1 VNDRRALVTGATGFI
16 GSRLAPALRADG
28 WKVHVIVRPASD
40 AARVAALRDDG
51 CEIHV
56 HDGTHVGI
64 EMIVDNSRPTC
75 TWHLATKF
83 VPQHRTDDVVPLVR
97 GNVEFGTSLLDALAR
112 FGGAAAVVTAGTAW
126 QQHDNTAYS
135 PMSLYAATKQ
145 AFDVIAAYYSGVM
158 QARIVECM
166 LFDTYGPNDPRK
178 KLLWALAN
186 AARSGEPLKLSG
198 EGRQFVDF
206 VHVDDAV
213 RALLIA
219 GARAMGAAPG
229 TSERWA
235 VRSPESLTV
244 RDVVERFGR
253 ARGGEIPVEWNS
265 RPGRLRE
272 MNVAWTAGEVLP
284 GWSPSIPLDE
294 GLASLG

>member
-1 VNDRRALVTGATGFI
+1 VSGRRALVTGATGFI
-16 GSRLAPALRADG
+16 GSRLVPALRAGG
-28 WKVHVIVRPASD
+28 WSVHAIVRPASE
-40 AARVAALRDDG
+40 AARVAALRDAG
-51 CEIHV
+51 TEIHV

-64 EMIVDNSRPTC
+64 EMIVDKARPTC

-83 VPQHRTDDVVPLVR
+83 VPQHRAEDVVPLVR
-97 GNVEFGTSLLDALAR
+97 DNVEFGTSLLDALVR
-112 FGGAAAVVTAGTAW
+112 FGGPAPVVTAGTAW
-126 QQHDNTAYS
+126 QQHNNTAYS

-145 AFDVIAAYYSGVM
+145 AFDAITAYYSGVL

-186 AARSGEPLKLSG
+186 AARTDEPLKLSG
-198 EGRQFVDF
+198 EGRQFIDF

-219 GARAMGAAPG
+219 GERAMGAPPG

-235 VRSPESLTV
+235 VRSAESLTV
-244 RDVVERFGR
+244 RGLVERFGR
-253 ARGGEIPVEWNS
+253 ARGSEIPVEWNA
-265 RPGRLRE
+265 RPSRLRE

-284 GWSPSIPLDE
+284 GWSPRIPLDE